1 MAKSKFRELEKAR
14 GRPVADIL
22 REEFDQHGTQR
33 AVAASLGIT
42 QGTVSLWLSRL
53 GLTTK
58 TVLVPTADNNGQTE
72 QATPAPSKNGV
83 A

>member
-1 MAKSKFRELEKAR
+1 MAKSKYKQLEEAR

-58 TVLVPTADNNGQTE
+58 TVLVPTADNGQT
-72 QATPAPSKNGV
+72 AKAAPTPDKSSA